1 MDHLRLETN
10 RLILRNFEEKDLPSL
25 YLRQR
30 CLDQEVNTFLPW
42 YPVKDMEET
51 ERFYEKRLKNKKY
64 CFAICLR
71 DDGARLAMCMQKKMT
86 ATTSVMRSVRNTGAR
101 GSPARQAARLLRC

>member
-25 YLRQR
+25 YL
-30 CLDQEVNTFLPW
+30 LLADQEVNTFLPW

-51 ERFYEKRLKNKKY
+51 ECFYEKRLKNKKY

>member
-25 YLRQR
+25 YL
-30 CLDQEVNTFLPW
+30 LLADQEVNTFLPW

-51 ERFYEKRLKNKKY
+51 ECFYEKRLKNKKY

-71 DDGARLAMCMQKKMT
+71 DDGRPIGYVHAEEDD
-86 ATTSVMRSVRNTGAR
+86 SHDFG
-101 GSPARQAARLLRC
+101 